1 LTTSDQVD
9 FVVVGSGSAGSVLA
23 NRLSADP
30 DNRVLL
36 LEAGRPDHLWDLF
49 VHMPGALGFPVGS
62 RFHDWCY
69 ESEPEPYMHGRRMQ
83 HPRGKLIGGSSSINA
98 MVFQRG
104 HPLDYE
110 RWGAD
115 PGMGSWDY
123 AHCLPYFKRLET
135 SAIGSAGSV
144 RGYGGPL
151 RLERGPVTNPL
162 FDALF
167 TAAQQAGHRLAAD
180 LNGIDPEGF
189 GAWERTIQ
197 RGRRLSAA
205 RAFLHPVTD
214 RPNLRV
220 RSNALVT
227 QVRMEGTRAVGVRY
241 EDRSRRVVDVTAGEV
256 VLAGG
261 AFNSPQILQLSG
273 IGDARELAAV
283 GVQVVHDLP
292 GVGDNLQDHLV
303 AKVQH
308 ACTEPIS
315 MGAMRHKR
323 NWPGIGLQW
332 LAGRGPAAT
341 NVFEAGGF
349 VRSKPEV
356 PYPDLMLG
364 FAPVAM
370 NFHEGAPEHGYQL
383 IMAGMRAEATGTVKI
398 RSDDPH
404 RPPALSF
411 NYLSSAADQRF
422 WVVPPPRRGRD
433 LARSGRGGR
442 RGRHRLGPADGGDG
456 HAPYVH
462 LPDGHRGRCRARP
475 VDDAGARPRRPAR
488 GGRLGNA
495 LLPEQ
500 RHPRGHDDDRGEGGG
515 PHPRQHP
522 ARAGPAGTDPGER
535 GSGTTGPPVARNL
548 APRGDGAR
556 GPAVQCGTDVVPVD
570 PGEVPRQVGH
580 RMVAIVGRRAVGQ
593 VQQHVGHPGAA
604 LDPTGPGSSQRLVGG
619 EGGGQVGGRPRLR
632 DERAERE
639 GVLHGGVRAPALA
652 GEHRVG
658 GVAEQD
664 GPPRYHHRR

>member
-69 ESEPEPYMHGRRMQ
+69 ESEPEPHMHGRRMQ

-220 RSNALVT
+220 CSNALVT

-241 EDRSRRVVDVTAGEV
+241 EDRSGRVVDVTAGEV

-261 AFNSPQILQLSG
+261 AFNSPQLLQLSG
-273 IGDARELAAV
+273 IGAARELAAV

-315 MGAMRHKR
+315 MGAMRRKR

-398 RSDDPH
+398 TSADPH

-411 NYLSSAADQRF
+411 NYLSSTADQRF
-422 WVVPPPRRGRD
+422 WVDALRI
-433 LARSGRGGR
+433 ARNILGQEAFRPLDAGETWP
-442 RGRHRLGPADGGDG
+442 GPAVVADEDVIDWVRRTGETDMHPTSTCRMGTGDG
-456 HAPYVH
+456 AVLDPSTMRVHGLDGLRVVDASAMPYCPNSATHAATMMIAEKAADLILGNTPLAPERIPVNEE
-462 LPDGHRGRCRARP
+462 PGQRVHRGR
-475 VDDAGARPRRPAR
+475 G
-488 GGRLGNA
+488 
-495 LLPEQ
+495 
-500 RHPRGHDDDRGEGGG
+500 
-515 PHPRQHP
+515 
-522 ARAGPAGTDPGER
+522 
-535 GSGTTGPPVARNL
+535 
-548 APRGDGAR
+548 
-556 GPAVQCGTDVVPVD
+556 
-570 PGEVPRQVGH
+570 
-580 RMVAIVGRRAVGQ
+580 
-593 VQQHVGHPGAA
+593 
-604 LDPTGPGSSQRLVGG
+604 
-619 EGGGQVGGRPRLR
+619 
-632 DERAERE
+632 
-639 GVLHGGVRAPALA
+639 
-652 GEHRVG
+652 
-658 GVAEQD
+658 
-664 GPPRYHHRR
+664 

>member
-1 LTTSDQVD
+1 MTTSDQVD
-9 FVVVGSGSAGSVLA
+9 VVVIGSGSAGSVLA

-30 DNRVLL
+30 ANRVLL
-36 LEAGRPDHLWDLF
+36 LEAGRPDHLWDLV

-69 ESEPEPYMHGRRMQ
+69 ESEPEPHMHGRRLQ

-104 HPLDYE
+104 HPLDYD

-115 PGMGSWDY
+115 PGMDGWDY
-123 AHCLPYFKRLET
+123 AHCLPYFKRLES

-167 TAAQQAGHRLAAD
+167 AAAEQAGHRLAAD
-180 LNGIDPEGF
+180 LNGLDPEGF
-189 GAWERTIQ
+189 GAWERTIR

-214 RPNLRV
+214 RPNLQV

-227 QVRMEGTRAVGVRY
+227 QVRIAGTRAVGVRY
-241 EDRSRRVVDVTAGEV
+241 EHRSGRVVDVTAGEV

-261 AFNSPQILQLSG
+261 AFNSPHLLQLSG
-273 IGDARELAAV
+273 IGDARALAAA
-283 GVQVVHDLP
+283 GVRVVHDLP
-292 GVGDNLQDHLV
+292 GVGANLQDHLV

-341 NVFEAGGF
+341 NLFEAGGF
-349 VRSKPEV
+349 VRSHPEA

-370 NFHEGAPEHGYQL
+370 NFHDGAPEHGYQL
-383 IMAGMRAEATGTVKI
+383 IMAGMRAEATGTVRI
-398 RSDDPH
+398 ASADPH
-404 RPPALSF
+404 RPPVLQF
-411 NYLSSAADQRF
+411 NYLSTEPDRRF
-422 WVVPPPRRGRD
+422 WVDALRITREILGQDAFRR
-433 LARSGRGGR
+433 L
-442 RGRHRLGPADGGDG
+442 
-456 HAPYVH
+456 
-462 LPDGHRGRCRARP
+462 
-475 VDDAGARPRRPAR
+475 DAGETWP
-488 GGRLGNA
+488 
-495 LLPEQ
+495 
-500 RHPRGHDDDRGEGGG
+500 
-515 PHPRQHP
+515 
-522 ARAGPAGTDPGER
+522 
-535 GSGTTGPPVARNL
+535 
-548 APRGDGAR
+548 
-556 GPAVQCGTDVVPVD
+556 GPAVTADEDVVDWVRRTGETDMHPTSTCRLGVGDDAVLDPSTMRVHGLDGLRVVD
-570 PGEVPRQVGH
+570 ASVMPYCPNSATH
-580 RMVAIVGRRAVGQ
+580 AATMMVAEKAADLILGNTPLPPERPPRPPASEEPGRRV
-593 VQQHVGHPGAA
+593 P
-604 LDPTGPGSSQRLVGG
+604 L
-619 EGGGQVGGRPRLR
+619 
-632 DERAERE
+632 
-639 GVLHGGVRAPALA
+639 
-652 GEHRVG
+652 
-658 GVAEQD
+658 
-664 GPPRYHHRR
+664 